1 MMMRTGCPLW
11 VKSRHIQ
18 CKTACPL
25 YPRKRTLRCT
35 RPCRLW
41 ARCGRWGEAGKRDE
55 LLAKAGEPPG
65 LCFIF
70 HLGPARRDRDRS
82 VSGSLLL
89 VTLVVVVALVV
100 IILALVVV
108 LIHIVLVDGDAAC
121 SAAANAC
128 PNSRCITAGP
138 HHANWSDLRIE
149 DQVALGVG
157 RDRM

>member
-1 MMMRTGCPLW
+1 MSALPPKADSCSALAH
-11 VKSRHIQ
+11 V
-18 CKTACPL
+18 
-25 YPRKRTLRCT
+25 
-35 RPCRLW
+35 RL
-41 ARCGRWGEAGKRDE
+41 ARCGHWGEAGKRDA
-55 LLAKAGEPPG
+55 LLAKAAEHPG

-70 HLGPARRDRDRS
+70 HPGPAGRDRDGS

-89 VTLVVVVALVV
+89 VTLVVFVALVV

-149 DQVALGVG
+149 DQVALGVVLLI
-157 RDRM
+157 RLRPASLIFDDFV